1 MCFLHI
7 IVSIGNLTWTLLS
20 DRDSLQ
26 QVNYTISWE
35 VEGLQFGVEWRE
47 NGSIV
52 IDSST
57 HFITNTS
64 LEGQGDIF
72 NLTVLLTNITS
83 SLNYFAVFNRGSLR
97 IASDTIAVHGKCYY
111 YGVTK
116 LLTSV
121 VPTGPP
127 TIEVITIISR
137 SEICVH
143 WTPLKND
150 GADGYVIVYNDGNSD
165 NSSTNVIGGGNID
178 QARISSLTEE
188 HYTIRMVSY
197 LELPSMLSDPVEVWL
212 TGEGIIQI

>member
-1 MCFLHI
+1 ME
-7 IVSIGNLTWTLLS
+7 N
-20 DRDSLQ
+20 
-26 QVNYTISWE
+26 
-35 VEGLQFGVEWRE
+35 LQFGVEWRE

-52 IDSST
+52 NDSST

-72 NLTVLLTNITS
+72 RHSLTVLLTNITS
-83 SLNYFAVFNRGSLR
+83 SLNYSAEFNRGSLR
-97 IASDTIAVHGKCYY
+97 IASDTIVVRGKWYS
-111 YGVTK
+111 VTK

-127 TIEVITIISR
+127 TIEVTTIISR

-150 GADGYVIVYNDGNSD
+150 GADGYVIVYNDGNSGN
-165 NSSTNVIGGGNID
+165 NSTEVIGGGKID
-178 QARISSLTEE
+178 QAKISSLTEE
-188 HYTIRMVSY
+188 HYIIRMVSY